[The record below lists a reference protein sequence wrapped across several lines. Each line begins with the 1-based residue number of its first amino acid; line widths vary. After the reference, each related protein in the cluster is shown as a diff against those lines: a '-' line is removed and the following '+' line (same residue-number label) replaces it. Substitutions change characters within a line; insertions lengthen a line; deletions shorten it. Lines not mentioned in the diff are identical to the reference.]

1 MEIKRGAVVIC
12 VFPKSQGK
20 PRPAVVVQSDLFN
33 ATHATV
39 TLCPITGTVRDY
51 PLFRI
56 DVPPSRSNG
65 LKKPSQVMV
74 DKIITIPHE
83 HIGQVVGEVSAEQI
97 KAINSSLQLWLALE

>member
-12 VFPKSQGK
+12 VFPKLQGK
-20 PRPAVVVQSDLFN
+20 PRPGVVVQSDLFN

-65 LKKPSQVMV
+65 LKKHSQVMV
-74 DKIITIPHE
+74 DKIITIPRE
-83 HIGQVVGEVSAEQI
+83 HIGQVVGEVSTEQI
-97 KAINSSLQLWLALE
+97 RAINSSLQLWLALE

>member
-12 VFPKSQGK
+12 VFPKTQGK

-74 DKIITIPHE
+74 DKVTTIPRE
-83 HIGQVVGEVSAEQI
+83 HIGQVVGEISAVQI
-97 KAINSSLQLWLALE
+97 RAINSSLQLWLALE